1 MDNMTNLLGYIKNNR
16 FISFCTC
23 RRLVKTYQPKLRK
36 DKEKDKDR
44 DEDDLE

>member
-1 MDNMTNLLGYIKNNR
+1 MPGGL
-16 FISFCTC
+16 FCVSPTLY
-23 RRLVKTYQPKLRK
+23 RRLVKTYQPKLKK

>member
-1 MDNMTNLLGYIKNNR
+1 MYLSLVD
-16 FISFCTC
+16 SS
-23 RRLVKTYQPKLRK
+23 RRLVKSYQPKLKK

>member
-1 MDNMTNLLGYIKNNR
+1 MGLIKLIL
-16 FISFCTC
+16 FSPVLVF
-23 RRLVKTYQPKLRK
+23 RRLVKTYQPKLKK

>member
-1 MDNMTNLLGYIKNNR
+1 MVEPENLIIIPDLNEMCFNL
-16 FISFCTC
+16 C
-23 RRLVKTYQPKLRK
+23 RRLVKTYQPKLKK

>member
-1 MDNMTNLLGYIKNNR
+1 MGLIKLILLSP
-16 FISFCTC
+16 FIVS
-23 RRLVKTYQPKLRK
+23 RRLVKTYQPKLKK